1 MSLEFTLRLPIELSP
16 GRNISAIDQTIEQKI
31 GNLTFS
37 WERQNRLYILKVSG
51 FISELNAQE
60 YFSKIWVGLMWVMLN
75 RNIAFSLNKS
85 FGKVTY
91 VSDPKQSGENLSNAF
106 GLPFDGRVVDGLA
119 DGDIPVVYQ
128 SDKKIRFINAGNIN
142 VLIGTPVDQIFA
154 TLIEGVALANNS
166 SLISDTKIKTAL
178 ELYSSYYYESSANA
192 KLLTL
197 VMALETLT
205 VSSPKSQF
213 LLNLIANW
221 QKDVDRL
228 KNELESESEEFEA
241 LIALERELLFR
252 KEKSL
257 RSQVRALVYDALQR
271 SGASYAREMAEK
283 AVKVYDKRSTLVH
296 EGALPI
302 QDIQWAETEA
312 KNIVEAVLKAKFR
325 EGGRV

>member
-1 MSLEFTLRLPIELSP
+1 MATEFTLRFPFELSP
-16 GRNISAIDQTIEQKI
+16 GRDIVAIDQTVEQKI

-37 WERQNRLYILKVSG
+37 CERQDRLYILKVSG
-51 FISELNAQE
+51 FVSELIAQE

-75 RNIAFSLNKS
+75 RNIAFSFNKS

-91 VSDPKQSGENLSNAF
+91 ASDPKQAGENLSNAF
-106 GLPFDGRVVDGLA
+106 GSPFDGRVVDGLA

-142 VLIGTPVDQIFA
+142 VLIGKPFDQIFA
-154 TLIEGVALANNS
+154 TMIEGVALANNS
-166 SLISDTKIKTAL
+166 RIISDTKIKTAL
-178 ELYSSYYYESSANA
+178 ELYSAYYYESSANA

-213 LLNLIANW
+213 VLDIIANW
-221 QKDVDRL
+221 QKDVDQL
-228 KNELESESEEFEA
+228 KNQLESESEEFEA

-257 RSQVRALVYDALQR
+257 RSKIKDLVFDTLQGE
-271 SGASYAREMAEK
+271 GASNAREMAAK

-296 EGALPI
+296 EGTLPI

-312 KNIVEAVLKAKFR
+312 KNIVEAVLRAKFQ
-325 EGGRV
+325 EVG